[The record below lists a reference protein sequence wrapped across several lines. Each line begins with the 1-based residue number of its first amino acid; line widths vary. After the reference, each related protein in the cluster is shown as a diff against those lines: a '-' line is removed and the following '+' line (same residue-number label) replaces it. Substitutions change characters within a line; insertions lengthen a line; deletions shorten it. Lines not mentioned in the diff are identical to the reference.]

1 VKIYKYPLAVTDT
14 QTVLMPRRF
23 RVLSVG
29 TQTGGLFVWAL
40 VDETT
45 TETVL
50 TKFLVVGTGNPAD
63 AAYHQATFIGTVQ
76 MPPFVWHVF
85 VDTWDAKRGAL

>member
-1 VKIYKYPLAVTDT
+1 MKIYKYQLTITDT
-14 QTVLMPRRF
+14 QTVLMPKRF

-29 TQTGGLFVWAL
+29 TQTDGLFVWAL

-45 TETVL
+45 EMVPA
-50 TKFLVVGTGNPAD
+50 KFLIVGTGNPAD

-76 MPPFVWHVF
+76 LPPFVWHVF